1 MKVTKKQLRQI
12 IKENL
17 LLEFSVAWF
26 TTRKGG
32 ALLSFLTAFL
42 KGDEKLMEN
51 AAIDIA
57 DYYGGDCDEMLS
69 DVNQVSNSPGMI
81 KTLMNVGIPMIKQFD
96 LKDKTVSPQLI
107 KNIMSE
113 KVIGC
118 NDEVIDAIIKLAFK
132 LADQLL
138 SDHEEF
144 KEYQLAK
151 DLPKFKKIYNIS

>member
-17 LLEFSVAWF
+17 LLELNVAWF
-26 TTRKGG
+26 AARKGG
-32 ALLSFLTAFL
+32 ALISFLTAFL
-42 KGDEKLMEN
+42 GNKPDLMKK

-57 DYYGGDCDEMLS
+57 DYYDGDCDEMLA
-69 DVNQVSNSPGMI
+69 DVNQVSNSSGMM
-81 KTLMNVGIPMIKQFD
+81 KALMNVGIPMIKQFD
-96 LKDKTVSPQLI
+96 LKDKTVDPQLI
-107 KNIMSE
+107 KVIMSE
-113 KVIGC
+113 EVIGC

-132 LADQLL
+132 FADQLL